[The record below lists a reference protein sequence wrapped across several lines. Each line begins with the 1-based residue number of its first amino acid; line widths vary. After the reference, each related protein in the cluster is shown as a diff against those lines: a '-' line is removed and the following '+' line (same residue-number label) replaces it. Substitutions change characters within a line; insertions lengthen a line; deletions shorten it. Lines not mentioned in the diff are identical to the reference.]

1 MTTTMPSTLEHQDQD
16 QPHCACSSHDTCT
29 DVSSNTHVEPPSPS
43 QVEDEY
49 HALATQAATLDL
61 EDQDTDPVLSS
72 KDADDTWSDEEA
84 PSETA
89 GENSEPQPAHVTA
102 TAPADDVQ
110 EDQSRAT
117 EDVKNADAAITSKDA
132 NPEPSQ
138 DDETNTPRF
147 QPYIKLHNDVSSTS

>member
-1 MTTTMPSTLEHQDQD
+1 MTSTLKQQDQE
-16 QPHCACSSHDTCT
+16 QPHCTCDSHGT
-29 DVSSNTHVEPPSPS
+29 DVSSNIHAEPPSSS
-43 QVEDEY
+43 QKENEY
-49 HALATQAATLDL
+49 HALAIQTATLDL